1 MEGCSENAS
10 HFREGPSCWLDIG
23 QAVTGGGHVVYLNLN
38 IRPCGPRFKLKN
50 GEILCKTKFSFLVNF
65 NSLILCPSLIGPFPP

>member
-38 IRPCGPRFKLKN
+38 SQALR
-50 GEILCKTKFSFLVNF
+50 
-65 NSLILCPSLIGPFPP
+65 PSLLVKEIALKKYMIYTKILYLNI